1 MNLENI
7 VAVSGLPGLYNMVG
21 NRPNGLL
28 VADMDKG
35 ATKFCSIR
43 KHQFT
48 PLETCSIYTDMDTA
62 PLKDIFVS
70 MISKPPIDLKSS
82 SQDLHKYFREVLPEY
97 DEDRVHISDIKK
109 VIKWFN
115 FLNEKGLMVVGDDGD
130 KKKVD
135 PSSEEE

>member
-1 MNLENI
+1 MDLENI
-7 VAVSGLPGLYNMVG
+7 VAVSGLPGLFNMVG

-48 PLETCSIYTDMDTA
+48 PLETCSIYTDTDTA

-70 MISKPPIDLKSS
+70 MIANPPISLKSS

-97 DEDRVHISDIKK
+97 DEDKVHISDIKK

-115 FLNEKGLMVVGDDGD
+115 YLNERGLMVLSDD
-130 KKKVD
+130 KKKAPGD
-135 PSSEEE
+135 EEE